1 MKSYREQQRERLSDS
16 IFEYLSDEK
25 ITADEF
31 ISEFYDEV
39 KEAFEYFDKYAQK
52 CKQVLDKLP
61 KKDVLADGYSPSE
74 HYYDYGRNKTYDEMI
89 SQGYTMSDDGFWMPP
104 EEKKIS
110 NAQKQDWEKFWEE
123 NGFLENN

>member
-16 IFEYLSDEK
+16 IFEYISDEK

-39 KEAFEYFDKYAQK
+39 KEAFDYFDKYAQK
-52 CKQVLDKLP
+52 CKQVIDKLP
-61 KKDVLADGYSPSE
+61 KKVVLADGYSHSE
-74 HYYDYGRNKTYDEMI
+74 HYYDYGRNKTYDEVI
-89 SQGYTMSDDGFWMPP
+89 AEGYTMSDDGFWMPP

-110 NAQKQDWEKFWEE
+110 NAQEQDWEKFWEE